1 VDIGE
6 KYLPLPHKS
15 FLPAAMLGGVY
26 LRSHDMANRPS
37 DLADRMK
44 ESRESSDPH
53 VTFTLPLADA
63 RLKAREIL
71 DQSAQ
76 GGISAIVENWR
87 QLPDGKIE
95 FTMRRVVTAD

>member
-1 VDIGE
+1 
-6 KYLPLPHKS
+6 
-15 FLPAAMLGGVY
+15 MLDGVY
-26 LRSHDMANRPS
+26 LGGHDMTNRPS

-44 ESRESSDPH
+44 ESRESCDPR
-53 VTFTLPLADA
+53 VTFTLPLAAA

-76 GGISAIVENWR
+76 GGFLAIVENWW